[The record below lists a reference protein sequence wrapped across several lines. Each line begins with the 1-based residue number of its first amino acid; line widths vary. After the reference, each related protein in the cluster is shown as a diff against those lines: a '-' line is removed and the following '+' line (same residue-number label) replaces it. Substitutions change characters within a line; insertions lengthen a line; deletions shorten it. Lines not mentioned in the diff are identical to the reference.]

1 MSLPPKYFLNL
12 NNNSNKKYKHTKL
25 KHNEKYNKSNEF
37 DIKPFIKINNDL
49 FKLKKKIQE
58 DKNKF
63 LGIDNKNKSSNKN
76 YTIENS
82 NIIGLINYSPKGI
95 KNINNS
101 LMCNNVK
108 YENNKFN
115 VNFNDDDNNKF
126 LELKK
131 KLEILN
137 NNIRKKHNNFN
148 NNKNENEKL
157 NLLDDENYNNLNN
170 LKNYYSNPI
179 NNTMEILIN
188 EQEINNN
195 NYLTQVNKTSIN
207 ISDKE
212 YNEKTNIIKSD
223 IDLLKT
229 RYVNNMTN
237 STFNKETFNDNN
249 NHYINFFQVS
259 SFNLFIKQ
267 KYSHINNLNT
277 INELKNKIQQLENEL
292 NYYKEKMNKYTI
304 SNDSKLFK
312 ILNIC
317 RVDSFYFNKQEKDNN
332 NYNDNNTILDNNE
345 ILDNEKNF
353 SEGKIKNKY
362 ELKLKRTNKSFF
374 LKKNLFKDYFNIKN
388 DNNINI
394 DNNLNIKNNESIST
408 SHNTIYK
415 KKLTISNLK
424 NNYNNSLIKTQK
436 LVNNNISSNFN
447 MNYQNINNNN
457 YNEYDKIY
465 SLYYYSIN
473 NILSFSLQTKKFHLH
488 EYIDTC
494 SFKKNLI
501 QSNNGEEKD
510 GNIFLNSNGL
520 FYIIT
525 GEKYNMCFIFNPNN
539 KTMKKLANLNF
550 NHCNGNLIYFN
561 KKIFCISGDYNK
573 KVEEYSP
580 IENSWS
586 INSELNKERSN
597 FGSCIFN
604 EQFLFLL
611 FGYNALTNE
620 YIDSIEYIDL
630 LKGNSKWNY
639 LEYQNNL
646 NYSLTFRYINAIP
659 FNGDKIIIFGG
670 YNNKEEEIS
679 KIYVLELDILKNNI
693 NNNHIYEKLDNKL
706 CEVNVEN
713 NRKFLFN
720 CNFCKYDDIEQNII
734 YYAGFD
740 LDLNVHILKD
750 NFEHEIYNFQ

>member
-12 NNNSNKKYKHTKL
+12 NDNNYKKYKHTKL
-25 KHNEKYNKSNEF
+25 KYNEKYNNSQEI
-37 DIKPFIKINNDL
+37 DIKPFIKMNNDL

-63 LGIDNKNKSSNKN
+63 LRIDNENISSNKKHS
-76 YTIENS
+76 TKNS
-82 NIIGLINYSPKGI
+82 NIIEHINYSPKEI

-101 LMCNNVK
+101 LIYNNVK
-108 YENNKFN
+108 YENNKYN
-115 VNFNDDDNNKF
+115 INFNDVDNNKF
-126 LELKK
+126 FELKK

-137 NNIRKKHNNFN
+137 NNIGKKHNIFN

-157 NLLDDENYNNLNN
+157 ILLDNDDNYKNLYN
-170 LKNYYSNPI
+170 LTNYYSNPI
-179 NNTMEILIN
+179 NNTMKILIN
-188 EQEINNN
+188 EQEINDNN
-195 NYLTQVNKTSIN
+195 NYLTQINNCSIN

-229 RYVNNMTN
+229 KYGNNMTN
-237 STFNKETFNDNN
+237 SIFNKEAFNDNN
-249 NHYINFFQVS
+249 NHYIKFFQIS
-259 SFNLFIKQ
+259 SFNIFIKQ
-267 KYSHINNLNT
+267 KYSHVKNLNI

-292 NYYKEKMNKYTI
+292 NYYKEKINKYTI
-304 SNDSKLFK
+304 SNYSQLFK

-317 RVDSFYFNKQEKDNN
+317 HVDSFYFIKYEQKYNN
-332 NYNDNNTILDNNE
+332 NNNTILNNNK
-345 ILDNEKNF
+345 ILDDNKKNF
-353 SEGKIKNKY
+353 SEGKIINKN

-374 LKKNLFKDYFNIKN
+374 LKKNLFKDYFNIKK
-388 DNNINI
+388 DNNIII
-394 DNNLNIKNNESIST
+394 DNNLSINNNESIST
-408 SHNTIYK
+408 SHNAIYK

-436 LVNNNISSNFN
+436 FVNNNISYNFN
-447 MNYQNINNNN
+447 MNYHNINDN
-457 YNEYDKIY
+457 NEYDMIY

-494 SFKKNLI
+494 SFKKHLI
-501 QSNNGEEKD
+501 ISNKEEEKT

-520 FYIIT
+520 FYIVT
-525 GEKYNMCFIFNPNN
+525 GEKYNMYYIFNPNN

-550 NHCNGNLIYFN
+550 NHCNGNLIDFN
-561 KKIFCISGDYNK
+561 NKIFCISGDYNK

-604 EQFLFLL
+604 EQFLFIL

-630 LKGNSKWNY
+630 LKGNLKWNY
-639 LEYQNNL
+639 LEYENNL
-646 NYSLTFRYINAIP
+646 NYSLTFSYINVIP
-659 FNGDKIIIFGG
+659 FKGDKIIIFGG
-670 YNNKEEEIS
+670 YNNNKEESS

-693 NNNHIYEKLDNKL
+693 NNIHIFEKLDNKL
-706 CEVNVEN
+706 CDVNVEN
-713 NRKFLFN
+713 NKKFLFN
-720 CNFCKYDDIEQNII
+720 CNFCKYDDKENNTI

-740 LDLNVHILKD
+740 LDLNAHILKN
-750 NFEHEIYNFQ
+750 NFQHEIYNFQS